1 MKGSHLMSYWAR
13 TQQVIALSSAE
24 AELNAICK
32 AAQEGLGS
40 KQFAEELDCHEEL
53 EVKTDAAAAIGIT
66 LRQGTGRIKH
76 LEVKQLWVQEKVTA
90 EKMKIVEVP

>member
-1 MKGSHLMSYWAR
+1 MRGAHLISHWAR

-32 AAQEGLGS
+32 ASQEGLGS
-40 KQFAEELDCHEEL
+40 RHFSGELNKPEKL
-53 EVKTDAAAAIGIT
+53 EIKTDAAAAIGIT

-76 LEVKQLWVQEKVTA
+76 LEVKQLWVQ
-90 EKMKIVEVP
+90 